1 MKSSFLHLGLCN
13 AVWWRRLVSG
23 RRVYS
28 RLIHRIVMKA
38 NACFSGNEF
47 TGRWMLCFCDF
58 QTISC
63 ITNSYKICFS
73 TLRSY

>member
-1 MKSSFLHLGLCN
+1 
-13 AVWWRRLVSG
+13 VSG